1 MKFQKTPLPSFS
13 LNRARASRIIVP
25 RIVWRHKLADPDTP
39 RLEFPSAQRVASAWA
54 VVAAARVAASQ
65 RGTLSELARDTV
77 QARGAS
83 VEPLRQIPGL
93 KKPVRTWQDEVRER
107 VARRKGEREEMRAPA
122 LAQQPELSREELEA
136 AVASLDQL
144 EGNPAVDRAP
154 PETRVASP
162 AEPSVVSAPVEEPD
176 VILAEPPS
184 EAASGDHDDLEALD
198 QLVGSM
204 PIDEQRPPHD
214 SIAENESGSAAEA
227 GGDEEL
233 SGLDQLSFRTPTRS
247 FEPPL
252 DEPPHEPPV
261 RQLAPSSP
269 PALGEDDIP
278 SETESPTWS
287 FDLEPPQRHSAPV
300 ERPAFVLERAEAVAV
315 DLLILGAMSGTVAYF
330 AARVAQVPPVGLISG
345 ASYILAFLVG
355 IGLLYAT
362 CFTGATGQ
370 TPGKMLVGLR
380 VVDTRGNPPGAGRAL
395 LRSILALL
403 GLAFLGLGAVPIFL
417 DPARRAA
424 HDRLVGTRVIRR

>member
-1 MKFQKTPLPSFS
+1 M
-13 LNRARASRIIVP
+13 R
-25 RIVWRHKLADPDTP
+25 
-39 RLEFPSAQRVASAWA
+39 
-54 VVAAARVAASQ
+54 
-65 RGTLSELARDTV
+65 ELARDTV
-77 QARGAS
+77 QAQGAS

-107 VARRKGEREEMRAPA
+107 VARRKAQREEMRTPA
-122 LAQQPELSREELEA
+122 LEQQPELSREELEA

-154 PETRVASP
+154 RETRVASS

-176 VILAEPPS
+176 VSLAEPPS
-184 EAASGDHDDLEALD
+184 EAASGDHDDLDALD
-198 QLVGSM
+198 QLVGSV
-204 PIDEQRPPHD
+204 PIDTRGPPYE
-214 SIAENESGSAAEA
+214 SIGAEKESSSGAET
-227 GGDEEL
+227 GGGEEPN
-233 SGLDQLSFRTPTRS
+233 GLDQLSFRTPTRS
-247 FEPPL
+247 FEPLP
-252 DEPPHEPPV
+252 DEPPV
-261 RQLAPSSP
+261 REVAPSSP
-269 PALGEDDIP
+269 PAVQEDDIP

-287 FDLEPPQRHSAPV
+287 FDLEPPQRHAAPV

-345 ASYILAFLVG
+345 VSYMLAFLVG

-362 CFTGATGQ
+362 CFTGTTGQ